1 MLQQN
6 QEERATAKELKNFIK
21 LCNISDDT
29 IMIKNDKIETFWNEE
44 SNNKNVNLFK
54 TKKYIFKLLH
64 K

>member
-29 IMIKNDKIETFWNEE
+29 IMIKNDKIETFWKEE
-44 SNNKNVNLFK
+44 PNNKNVNLFK
-54 TKKYIFKLLH
+54 TKKYILKLLH